1 MKNFWK
7 NINKTSTAKFAVLL
21 LALVNQG
28 LSLTGHNLLPITSD
42 QVNDWVSMTF
52 TIVTALIAYFDNGTI
67 MKGSEALV
75 KTNGSDHSAPN
86 QK

>member
-1 MKNFWK
+1 MKDFWK
-7 NINKTSTAKFAVLL
+7 NINKTSAAKFAVLL

-42 QVNDWVSMTF
+42 QVNDWVSLTF
-52 TIVTALIAYFDNGTI
+52 TIVTALIAYFDNDTI
-67 MKGSEALV
+67 MKGSKVDGGNQGE
-75 KTNGSDHSAPN
+75 N

>member
-7 NINKTSTAKFAVLL
+7 NINKTSAAKFAVLL

-28 LSLTGHNLLPITSD
+28 LALTGHNLLPITSD
-42 QVNDWVSMTF
+42 QVNDWISTTF

-67 MKGSEALV
+67 MKGSEVSTKADGGG
-75 KTNGSDHSAPN
+75 TSET

>member
-7 NINKTSTAKFAVLL
+7 NINKTSAAKFAVLL

-52 TIVTALIAYFDNGTI
+52 TIVTALIAYFDNGTL
-67 MKGSEALV
+67 MKGSEV
-75 KTNGSDHSAPN
+75 PTDTDGGDQGET

>member
-1 MKNFWK
+1 MKDFWK
-7 NINKTSTAKFAVLL
+7 KINKTSAAKFAVLL

-52 TIVTALIAYFDNGTI
+52 TIVTALIAYFDNDTI
-67 MKGSEALV
+67 MKGSEV
-75 KTNGSDHSAPN
+75 PTDTDGGDHGAT

>member
-1 MKNFWK
+1 MKKIWK
-7 NINKTSTAKFAVLL
+7 NVNKQSAAKFAVLL
-21 LALVNQG
+21 LALINQG

-67 MKGSEALV
+67 MKGNEAPAKV
-75 KTNGSDHSAPN
+75 DGGDQGEA

>member
-7 NINKTSTAKFAVLL
+7 NLNKESAAKFAVLL

-28 LSLTGHNLLPITSD
+28 LSLTGHNLLPISSD

-52 TIVTALIAYFDNGTI
+52 TIVTAMVAYFDNGTI
-67 MKGSEALV
+67 LKSNADTPAAGGGNSE
-75 KTNGSDHSAPN
+75 SS